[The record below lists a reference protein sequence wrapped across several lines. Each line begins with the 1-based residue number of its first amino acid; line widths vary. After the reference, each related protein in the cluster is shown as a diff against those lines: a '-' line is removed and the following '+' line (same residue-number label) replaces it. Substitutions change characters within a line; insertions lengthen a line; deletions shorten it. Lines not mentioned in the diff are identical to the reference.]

1 MAQGDVS
8 VSDTY
13 ADRAAEHLKRMEEES
28 REWAEQIAKEAGVS
42 VEAASAVINALQDHG
57 WG

>member
-1 MAQGDVS
+1 
-8 VSDTY
+8 
-13 ADRAAEHLKRMEEES
+13 MEEES